1 MSLSSKLDSLAI
13 DVHELMQYFR
23 SHNQPANLAIYVNN
37 SDSLVTHHLEEC
49 VQSAKKMI
57 SSAATIVEARSV
69 RGGSEFG
76 DPMSE
81 ERIRR
86 VQQWIPEPPIFEN
99 NDNSEDQ
106 PANTVNPV
114 HYHNISSLSDTSTI
128 NSSRF
133 IQDLFESSS
142 SKHVD
147 ISLQNVNQQSSD
159 LPPNDTD
166 SDLAYEKIHHWIRFA
181 YQKFQAKD
189 FAAAE
194 SFLKK
199 ILEESERKYPNGCRW
214 KDETTKM
221 LAISYCHQ
229 RKWEEADKI
238 FATDFN
244 GRNKT
249 LEELA
254 MQYFL
259 QGKKDEAGKICLG
272 KKFPAREKILEL
284 LATSY
289 YHEKKWLE
297 ASLFLSQ
304 LLQYDM
310 EEKIRLERM
319 HILAEIAFTQKHFEE
334 AKTWCL
340 KAVQGRL
347 TLLGKRNFQ
356 FYQSVNLLAQIYDA
370 MGDFVEAEGY
380 KAVLAVLPPGLQG
393 NFISSKTTN
402 FRMC

>member
-23 SHNQPANLAIYVNN
+23 SHNQPANLAIHANN
-37 SDSLVTHHLEEC
+37 SDSLVANHLEEC

-57 SSAATIVEARSV
+57 SSAATIVEARSI

-81 ERIRR
+81 EQIRR

-99 NDNSEDQ
+99 NDNSEEQ

-114 HYHNISSLSDTSTI
+114 HSHNISSLSDTSTV

-142 SKHVD
+142 STHFD
-147 ISLQNVNQQSSD
+147 ISLQNVKQRSSD
-159 LPPNDTD
+159 LPPNETD
-166 SDLAYEKIHHWIRFA
+166 SDLAYEKIHHWLRFA
-181 YQKFQAKD
+181 YQKFEAKD
-189 FAAAE
+189 FAVAE

-199 ILEESERKYPNGCRW
+199 ILEESEKKYPDGYRW
-214 KDETTKM
+214 KDKTTKM

-229 RKWEEADKI
+229 RKWEEADRI
-238 FATDFN
+238 FGTDFN
-244 GRNKT
+244 GRDKT
-249 LEELA
+249 LEGLA

-284 LATSY
+284 LATSF
-289 YHEKKWLE
+289 YHEKKWIE
-297 ASLFLSQ
+297 ASLFLSE

-319 HILAEIAFTQKHFEE
+319 HTLAEIAFTQKRFEE

-393 NFISSKTTN
+393 NFIS
-402 FRMC
+402 